1 MKPGVALQPL
11 CQCPVGIE
19 EQEWEDVFI
28 LSLFMIMCLII
39 VISFCSFKFYVH
51 SENRRPNCCI
61 SVLQYLDMG
70 QHQMALN
77 AWRNA
82 TLLKPKHLNAWSNMV
97 ILLDNI
103 G

>member
-1 MKPGVALQPL
+1 MYIH
-11 CQCPVGIE
+11 GIKGLT
-19 EQEWEDVFI
+19 V
-28 LSLFMIMCLII
+28 SCT
-39 VISFCSFKFYVH
+39 
-51 SENRRPNCCI
+51 CI

-103 G
+103 GQCSEMPSFKS